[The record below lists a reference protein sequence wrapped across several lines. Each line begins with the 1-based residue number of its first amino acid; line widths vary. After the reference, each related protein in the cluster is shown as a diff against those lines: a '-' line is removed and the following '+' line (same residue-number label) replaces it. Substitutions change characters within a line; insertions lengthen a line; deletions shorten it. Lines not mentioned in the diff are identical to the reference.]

1 METYIISKAYHWTKS
16 NEIEI
21 KSKNLIYSEVGETH
35 HGVQAK
41 NTLNYLE
48 ILMKCK
54 QVAELIKEIDKMNQ

>member
-21 KSKNLIYSEVGETH
+21 KSKNLIYSQIGEMH
-35 HGVQAK
+35 HGLQA
-41 NTLNYLE
+41 NSIINHLE